1 MRDTRKMSGPIGVT
15 ATVLR
20 GVPMRVERPEVEI
33 LPGAGIVAATAVS
46 PRAAAAAAASLRL
59 FIGLP

>member
-15 ATVLR
+15 ATVPR

-46 PRAAAAAAASLRL
+46 PRALPLRV
-59 FIGLP
+59 